1 MRANPTLWNGRS
13 FLATELT
20 QAPPGFKVFL
30 PNQKNRLAPVDGV
43 PFNFLPYQLQ
53 TVGSLPFRGNDG

>member
-1 MRANPTLWNGRS
+1 MRANLTLWKGRYS
-13 FLATELT
+13 LATELT

-30 PNQKNRLAPVDGV
+30 PNQKNRLAPMGGV

-53 TVGSLPFRGNDG
+53 TVGSLAFRGNDG